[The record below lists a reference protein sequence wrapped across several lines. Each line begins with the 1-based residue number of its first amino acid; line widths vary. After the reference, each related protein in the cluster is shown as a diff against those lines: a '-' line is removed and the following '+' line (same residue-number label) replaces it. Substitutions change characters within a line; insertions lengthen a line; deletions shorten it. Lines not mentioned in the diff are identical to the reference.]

1 MKPKSLLI
9 VAAMIFAAGAA
20 SYAQSLFGTI
30 LGTVT
35 DPAGG
40 VIPAAEVTIL
50 NNATNA
56 VRVLQTNA
64 VGNFEAP
71 ALPVGVYDI
80 SFTADGF
87 RRTIR
92 AGQILQVDQRLR
104 LDVSLT
110 VGEVTETV
118 EITAM
123 APLIETETASQ
134 GTVVDNARIVELPL
148 NGRDFRQLAVLGPG
162 VIAAPPGSGGRFSVA
177 GTRGLSNSFM
187 LDGATNTNV
196 NANVTY
202 VNPSIDLIQEFKV
215 QRNTFN
221 AEYGRGAAQI
231 NVVTRSG
238 TNEVRFTL
246 FEFIRNDKI
255 QARNFFDRQK
265 PAFRRN
271 QFGGTVGAPVIKD
284 RVFALFNYEGLRQR
298 APSTLFGGVPTI
310 TEFTGDLSGRG
321 AAVRDPFTRDPIP
334 NKQIPA
340 SRINRLSVD
349 YQEFIPATEDSL
361 GTYGRGRNV
370 VKAVSAPNDSGQWT
384 AKGDFHFSQSVNGF
398 VRYTSNDPITHRL
411 GLNEFF
417 DRNIDQR
424 QHNAVAGLNWMV
436 GPRIINEFRASYSM
450 HRLLANPLIAATT
463 QRNFARELGLKNVLS
478 GEVPDANGIPAVRIT
493 GFTAF
498 NASSWITQRMETF
511 SWVDNLSY
519 VTGAHTLKFGVDI
532 RHVMFDIRNIG
543 ATNGSFAFTG
553 TFSGDSIG
561 DYLLGL
567 ARTAGATAPPGADG
581 VNLSTFW
588 MGFVQDDWRVS
599 PKLTLSLGLRYEF
612 AEPFENTRGRISL
625 FDTGFPGGRIIYPA
639 AAEYFVPGEGFLPSE
654 TGDPLA
660 RKGLYKPDRNNF
672 APRIGFA
679 WRPFGGNRT
688 VLRGSYGIFT
698 EAPNENNNIM
708 SIGNTPHVVK
718 QSIRNDVTNP
728 NIFWS
733 DLFPAAQPAGFAS
746 VSSFSEDLPTGYL
759 QQWSFNIQRE
769 LVRNLAFEIGYMG
782 NKGTQLDQR
791 RHINQAI
798 PDTDPSKPTPIRNRV
813 PYPAFASSMGFFDR
827 TGYSD
832 YHSLITRLERQFDN
846 GMSFLAAYTFSK
858 MIDNSSYAGNIGSQ
872 PNFPQNSNNLD
883 GEKGLSFF
891 DVPHR
896 FVVSWLY
903 NLPFGKGRT
912 YLQSGPLSHIFGG
925 WQVNGIFQ
933 AQSGNPWPVV
943 ISGDRAN
950 VGAGNQRADVVGD
963 PFPAGFERGGTQRM
977 ALNRDAFAIPV
988 RGTFGNSGRNIIRD
1002 AALNNWDVGIFKN
1015 FTVAEKFRFQFRT
1028 EFFNAFN
1035 HTQFQRF
1042 VNNRS
1047 SPAFGVWNS
1056 ARAARTLQFG
1066 LKLIY

>member
-1 MKPKSLLI
+1 MRCKYLLV
-9 VAAMIFAAGAA
+9 VAVMIAAAGTAA
-20 SYAQSLFGTI
+20 HAQSLFGTI

-35 DPAGG
+35 DPSGA
-40 VIPAAEVTIL
+40 VIPAAEVTIR

-56 VRVLQTNA
+56 ERVLQTNEL
-64 VGNFEAP
+64 GNYEAP
-71 ALPVGVYDI
+71 ALPVGAYNI
-80 SFTADGF
+80 SFTANGF
-87 RRTIR
+87 KRTVR
-92 AGQILQVDQRLR
+92 PSQNLQVDQRLR
-104 LDVSLT
+104 VDVSLT
-110 VGEVTETV
+110 VGEMTEIV
-118 EITAM
+118 EITAA

-134 GTVVDNARIVELPL
+134 GTVVNNARIVELPL
-148 NGRDFRQLAVLGPG
+148 NGRNFQQLAVLGPG
-162 VIAAPPGSGGRFSVA
+162 VIAPPPGSGNRFSVA

-196 NANVTY
+196 NANVTF
-202 VNPSIDLIQEFKV
+202 VNPSIDLIQEFKI

-238 TNEVRFTL
+238 TNDVHFTL

-298 APSTLFGGVPTI
+298 TPSTLFAGVPTM
-310 TEFTGDLSGRG
+310 TQLTGDLSSRN
-321 AAVRDPFTRDPIP
+321 AAVRDPITRDPFP
-334 NKQIPA
+334 NKLIPA

-349 YQEFIPATEDSL
+349 YQEFIPATQDPL
-361 GTYGRGRNV
+361 GTFGRGRNV
-370 VKAVSAPNDSGQWT
+370 TKAVSSQNDSDQWT
-384 AKGDFHFSQSVNGF
+384 AKGDVHFNQNLNGF
-398 VRYTSNDPITHRL
+398 VRYTSNDPISIGKRISDL
-411 GLNEFF
+411 F
-417 DRNIDQR
+417 DISSDQR
-424 QHNAVAGLNWMV
+424 QHNAVAGLNWV
-436 GPRIINEFRASYSM
+436 AGPRLINEFRMSYSM
-450 HRLLANPLIAATT
+450 HRLLRNPLIANTT
-463 QRNFARELGLKNVLS
+463 QRNFSRELGLQNLLS
-478 GEVPDANGIPAVRIT
+478 GVVPVANAVPQVNIT
-493 GFTAF
+493 GFSALGGP
-498 NASSWITQRMETF
+498 SWITQRIETY
-511 SWVDNLSY
+511 SWVDNVSY
-519 VTGAHTLKFGVDI
+519 VTRAHTLKFGVDI

-543 ATNGSFAFTG
+543 ATHGIFRFTG

-567 ARTAGATAPPGADG
+567 ARNSSSTAPPGADG
-581 VNLSTFW
+581 VNLSNFW

-612 AEPFENTRGRISL
+612 AEPFENTRGRISML
-625 FDTGFPGGRIIYPA
+625 DVAFPGGRMIYPE

-654 TGDPLA
+654 TGEPLA

-672 APRIGFA
+672 SPRFGFA

-688 VLRGSYGIFT
+688 AVRGSYGIFT

-718 QSIRNDVTNP
+718 QSVINDVTNP

-746 VSSFSEDLPTGYL
+746 VSSLSEDLPMGYM
-759 QQWSFNIQRE
+759 QQWSFNIQHE
-769 LVRNLAFEIGYMG
+769 LARNLAFEIGYMG
-782 NKGTQLDQR
+782 NKGTKLDQR
-791 RHINQAI
+791 RHINQGI
-798 PDTDPSKPTPIRNRV
+798 PDADPTNPTPIRTRV
-813 PYPAFASSMGFFDR
+813 PYPAFASGMAFFDR
-827 TGYSD
+827 TGYSN
-832 YHSLITRLERQFDN
+832 YHALITRLERQFDN

-858 MIDNSSYAGNIGSQ
+858 MTDNSSYAGNIGAQ
-872 PNFPQNSNNLD
+872 PNFPQNSNNLN

-903 NLPFGKGRT
+903 DLPFGKGRS
-912 YLQSGPLSHIFGG
+912 YLPSGPLSHILGG

-933 AQSGNPWPVV
+933 TQSGNPWPVV

-963 PFPAGFERGGTQRM
+963 PFPAGFERGGTQRL
-977 ALNRDAFAIPV
+977 ALNRDAFAIPA

-1028 EFFNAFN
+1028 ELFNTFN

-1056 ARAARTLQFG
+1056 ARASRTLQFG